1 MMWIRYKVIPRAGV
15 VTKAEKSEM
24 IINFSEVGTMKF
36 VGNRIIID
44 DEWVNSEAAD
54 YDESNLIVFP
64 DKQRGIDAWDF
75 FCRALNDGKNF
86 FDFVNLQGGL
96 DE

>member
-1 MMWIRYKVIPRAGV
+1 MWIRYKVIPRVGV

-36 VGNRIIID
+36 FGDRIIID

-64 DKQRGIDAWDF
+64 DKQRGIDAWDL
-75 FCRALNDGKNF
+75 FCRASADGRKF
-86 FDFVNLQGGL
+86 FDFLPHQEG
-96 DE
+96 E